1 MELPNDRP
9 GSSALSRLSR
19 GISARLTSTTL
30 DIASAVGAF
39 GVMLT
44 GELFVSEASGE
55 PLRAVPLLL
64 IVAASASLVVLSRFP
79 LVTGVVVAVCT
90 PLYYMLGAVDS
101 WTGWL
106 AIIVGVLRLAAERHR
121 MSAITAT
128 LMALAVFSAG
138 EIIAFQLSRSLV
150 VLSWLIAIFA
160 AGEVARS
167 RRAYLREAAQK
178 AVEAERSRAE
188 EARRHAT
195 EERLRVAREV
205 HDVVAHNISLINV
218 QAGAAVHR
226 RDPEQA
232 YAALEAIKQTSKETL
247 SELRSTL
254 GVLRQVDEDEAAP
267 VSPGPSLAQ
276 LGELAD
282 RTRESG
288 IAVEV
293 TTEGM
298 ESELPSPIDVA
309 AYRIVQEALTN
320 IRRHAEGATS
330 ASVLVRRGADKLT
343 VQIDDDGADVSAS
356 SIHEG
361 NGLRGMR
368 ERASAVGG
376 ELSAG
381 PRPEGGF
388 RVRAVLPLGTDT
400 AEP

>member
-9 GSSALSRLSR
+9 RTGASGRI
-19 GISARLTSTTL
+19 GGWITSTKL
-30 DIASAVGAF
+30 DIGSAVGAAV
-39 GVMLT
+39 VMLT
-44 GELFVSEASGE
+44 GELFASEATGE
-55 PLRAVPLLL
+55 PLRAVTLLL
-64 IVAASASLVVLSRFP
+64 IAAASVSLAALSRFP
-79 LVTGVVVAVCT
+79 LLTAVVVGAAT
-90 PLYYMLGAVDS
+90 PLYYMLGTVDS

-106 AIIVGVLRLAAERHR
+106 AFIIGVLRLAAERHR
-121 MSAITAT
+121 LSAITAT
-128 LMALAVFSAG
+128 LLALAVFSAG
-138 EIIAFQLSRSLV
+138 EIIAFQLSRSLM
-150 VLSWLIAIFA
+150 VLSWLIVLLA
-160 AGEVARS
+160 AGEVVRS

-188 EARRHAT
+188 EARRRAT
-195 EERLRVAREV
+195 EERLRIAREV
-205 HDVVAHNISLINV
+205 HDVVAHSISLINV
-218 QAGAAVHR
+218 QAGAAAHR
-226 RDPEQA
+226 REPEQA
-232 YAALEAIKQTSKETL
+232 YAALEAIKQASKETL
-247 SELRSTL
+247 RELRSTL

-267 VSPGPSLAQ
+267 VSPGPSLSQ

-293 TTEGM
+293 TTEGL

-309 AYRIVQEALTN
+309 AFRILQEALTN
-320 IRRHAEGATS
+320 IRRHAEGSTS
-330 ASVLVRRGADKLT
+330 ASVLVRHGADELT
-343 VQIDDDGADVSAS
+343 VQIDDDGTGASAS

-388 RVRAVLPLGTDT
+388 RVRAVLPLGTAT